1 MYDLSFDICVP
12 LWNHYLS
19 KWWRYSSPQTFICA
33 LCNTDLQPMLTLYP
47 QTATHL
53 PFITTDWFASLRIF
67 YKWNHT
73 ICNRFVWL
81 LSLSII
87 IFRCI
92 HAVAIVYQFLCIN
105 SSFFFIFEWFSL
117 ARIDLFHPFND
128 PVDEFLG
135 CLIFGTITDKTAL
148 KHLCTISL

>member
-1 MYDLSFDICVP
+1 MMPTLASIPSVWCIFPLPVSSVKSLLSHQPCIPIRISKQQLTYFFVP
-12 LWNHYLS
+12 QLKLHFLEFYRN
-19 KWWRYSSPQTFICA
+19 C
-33 LCNTDLQPMLTLYP
+33 
-47 QTATHL
+47 
-53 PFITTDWFASLRIF
+53 ITKYILF
-67 YKWNHT
+67 
-73 ICNRFVWL
+73 FVWL